1 MCSADLERY
10 GSNGI
15 RLLFKRLIFS
25 VFFIATLPL
34 YLFYRIKVVFLG
46 KETAMRGP
54 SQLLSLFPGLLG
66 DSIRK
71 GFYALSLRRCS
82 PDCTVSFGT
91 TFSTPECEIGDN
103 VYIGAYCEISDS
115 IIGNDVLIGSRVH
128 IISGKHAHGF
138 EMQDLPIRLQPTSRT
153 PIWIGENS
161 WIGNGAIVMARI
173 GRGCVIG
180 AGSVV
185 TKEIPDNSVAVGNP
199 ARVIKA
205 RCAES
210 KPDPD
215 MAVSTAAHMDVSWIG
230 KV

>member
-1 MCSADLERY
+1 MYSADRERH

-15 RLLFKRLIFS
+15 RLLFKRLIFF
-25 VFFIATLPL
+25 VFFIVALPL
-34 YLFYRIKVVFLG
+34 YLFYRLSIVFLG
-46 KETAMRGP
+46 KEAALRGP
-54 SQLLSLFPGLLG
+54 SQLLSLFPGLFG

-103 VYIGAYCEISDS
+103 VYIGAHCEISDS

-173 GRGCVIG
+173 GRGCVVG

-185 TKEIPDNSVAVGNP
+185 TKEIPDSSVAVGNP
-199 ARVIKA
+199 AKVIKA

-210 KPDPD
+210 KPGVAEAISGRTDD
-215 MAVSTAAHMDVSWIG
+215 SSRRNARS
-230 KV
+230 